1 MSSWGERPSER
12 SDDSVAHLP
21 IISPTVSLIP
31 LMPAMLGITS
41 PQNALSTPFF
51 ALSRIVHEFSSKNWS
66 ILPCTPCGPASL
78 PG

>member
-21 IISPTVSLIP
+21 TRSPTVSRSP

-41 PQNALSTPFF
+41 PQNALSMPFF
-51 ALSRIVHEFSSKNWS
+51 ALSRIVHESNSKNWS
-66 ILPCTPCGPASL
+66 ILPCTPCGSASR